1 MVPSG
6 CQAALMPQALS
17 PDPGIRIHDVV
28 DGDTAWLEPLL
39 ALGREFFPDHAAM
52 AARLRQKAAAP
63 AAADPRFVHH
73 QWLIEVTGQAAA
85 AAGAAMCCFS
95 YVPAR
100 NLGLGIYLA
109 VRPAYRSLP
118 VAGHSRLAG
127 WLHAAIGQ
135 QLASDAARAGR
146 PLPWGLAVEVSVP
159 ALVAQY
165 WRYGLRVLPIAY
177 REPHFPQG
185 WRPLDNLA
193 DLPPIT
199 WQPAE
204 LGLFPCAG
212 RAVDVAAPQLLT
224 DVVAA
229 FLIDH
234 YGFPKESEHPEVQ
247 RMLAVASIAAASVA
261 AASTV
266 AVAPSLASAEGDH
279 CG

>member
-1 MVPSG
+1 MVQSG
-6 CQAALMPQALS
+6 CQSAVVSCQSSVASRQS
-17 PDPGIRIHDVV
+17 PAGIRIHDVV

-39 ALGREFFPDHAAM
+39 ALGRAFFPDHAAM
-52 AARLRQKAAAP
+52 TARLRQKAAAP
-63 AAADPRFVHH
+63 AAADPRFMHH

-165 WRYGLRVLPIAY
+165 RRYGLRVLPIAY
-177 REPHFPQG
+177 REPHFPEG

-212 RAVDVAAPQLLT
+212 RASDVAAPQLFT
-224 DVVAA
+224 DIVAA

-234 YGFPKESEHPEVQ
+234 YGFPREHSEVQ
-247 RMLAVASIAAASVA
+247 RMLATASIAAAAQA
-261 AASTV
+261 ATLSRAI
-266 AVAPSLASAEGDH
+266 AEGDR

>member
-1 MVPSG
+1 MVQSG
-6 CQAALMPQALS
+6 CQSSAVSRQS
-17 PDPGIRIHDVV
+17 PAGIRIHDVV
-28 DGDTAWLEPLL
+28 DGDIAWLEPLL

-73 QWLIEVTGQAAA
+73 QWLIEVDDQV
-85 AAGAAMCCFS
+85 AAMHCFS
-95 YVPAR
+95 YVPGR

-109 VRPAYRSLP
+109 VRPPYRRVS

-127 WLHAAIGQ
+127 WLHTAVGQ
-135 QLASDAARAGR
+135 QLACDATHAGR
-146 PLPWGLAVEVSVP
+146 PLPWGLAAEISVP

-165 WRYGLRVLPIAY
+165 RRYGLRVLPVAY
-177 REPHFPQG
+177 REPHFPEG
-185 WRPLDNLA
+185 WRPLNDLA

-212 RAVDVAAPQLLT
+212 RASDVAAPQLFT

-234 YGFPKESEHPEVQ
+234 YGFPREHPEVQ
-247 RMLAVASIAAASVA
+247 RMLAAAAQA
-261 AASTV
+261 ATLSR
-266 AVAPSLASAEGDH
+266 AVAEGDR